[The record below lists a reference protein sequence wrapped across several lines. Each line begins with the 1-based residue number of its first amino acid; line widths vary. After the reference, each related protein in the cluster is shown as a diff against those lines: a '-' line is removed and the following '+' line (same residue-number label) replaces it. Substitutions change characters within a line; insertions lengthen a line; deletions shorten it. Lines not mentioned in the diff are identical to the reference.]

1 MIKKLQKRFIIITA
15 ISVFSVITL
24 IFLFFNIFNYVFLNK
39 QLDRINDR
47 IIESGGIIN
56 KPNKDPFNPPKPND
70 NNFGYNNPEMPFS
83 TRYFTVFYNLNDEI
97 VLVNT
102 ESIYSVNNEQAIEY
116 SKQIN
121 KNKEKGWLNNFRYK
135 IFNTKDGS
143 AIVFLDGTT
152 NKLSTNETMFISL
165 IVLYSTGLVVLLLI
179 ILLSKKVTK
188 PIAQTY
194 EKQKQFITNANHEL
208 KTPLTLILANLDIAE
223 AELGQNEWL
232 TDIRFEG
239 RRMTELVNK
248 LVELSRL
255 DEENYKQQLTKLQIS
270 DILYDIVS
278 EFKFLCEK
286 KDIKLNTNIDNDIY
300 LNADETLTRKLIYIL
315 MDNATKYCD
324 EKGIINIT
332 LTNNKNIAISIENTY
347 EAVNDIELDK
357 VFDRFY
363 RSDKART
370 YNGGYGV
377 GLSIAQNIATIQNAS
392 ISVHKVGSNI
402 IRFTILYPG
411 K

>member
-1 MIKKLQKRFIIITA
+1 MIKKLQKKFIVVSA

-24 IFLFFNIFNYVFLNK
+24 IFLVINTLNYISLNK

-47 IIESGGIIN
+47 IIESGGVIN

-143 AIVFLDGTT
+143 AIVFLDGAT
-152 NKLSTNETMFISL
+152 NKLSTYQTMFISL

-179 ILLSKKVTK
+179 ILLSKRVTK

-194 EKQKQFITNANHEL
+194 EKQKQFITDANHEL

-223 AELGQNEWL
+223 SELGQNEWL
-232 TDIRFEG
+232 TDIRTESQ
-239 RRMTELVNK
+239 RMTQLVNK

-255 DEENYKQQLTKLQIS
+255 DEEKKNIQFNKLNIS
-270 DILYDIVS
+270 DILKDITS
-278 EFKFLCEK
+278 EFKYICEK
-286 KDIKLNTNIDNDIY
+286 KEITIISNIENNIHI
-300 LNADETLTRKLIYIL
+300 NAEEALIRKLIYLL

-324 EKGIINIT
+324 QKGIIKII
-332 LTNNKNIAISIENTY
+332 LKANKNISLSIENTY
-347 EAVNDIELDK
+347 QAINEIELDK
-357 VFDRFY
+357 LFDRFY
-363 RSDKART
+363 RGNKART
-370 YNGGYGV
+370 FNGGFGI
-377 GLSIAQNIATIQNAS
+377 GLSIAQNIVNVHKAS
-392 ISVHKVGSNI
+392 ISVSKANNDTI
-402 IRFTILYPG
+402 KFTIIF
-411 K
+411 

>member
-1 MIKKLQKRFIIITA
+1 MIKKLQKKFIVVSA

-24 IFLFFNIFNYVFLNK
+24 IFLVINTLNYISLNK

-47 IIESGGIIN
+47 IIESGGVIN

-143 AIVFLDGTT
+143 AIVFLDGAT
-152 NKLSTNETMFISL
+152 NKLSTYQTMFISL

-179 ILLSKKVTK
+179 ILLSKRVTK

-194 EKQKQFITNANHEL
+194 EKQKQFITDANHEL

-223 AELGQNEWL
+223 SELGQNEWL
-232 TDIRFEG
+232 TDIRTEG
-239 RRMTELVNK
+239 QRMTHLVNK

-255 DEENYKQQLTKLQIS
+255 DEEKKNIQFNKLNIS
-270 DILYDIVS
+270 DILKDITS
-278 EFKFLCEK
+278 EFKYICEK
-286 KDIKLNTNIDNDIY
+286 KEITIISNIENNIHI
-300 LNADETLTRKLIYIL
+300 NAEEALIRKLIYLL

-324 EKGIINIT
+324 QKGIIKII
-332 LTNNKNIAISIENTY
+332 LKANKNISLSIENTY
-347 EAVNDIELDK
+347 QAINEIELDK
-357 VFDRFY
+357 LFDRFY
-363 RSDKART
+363 RGNKART
-370 YNGGYGV
+370 FNGGFGI
-377 GLSIAQNIATIQNAS
+377 GLSIAQNIVNVHKAS
-392 ISVHKVGSNI
+392 ISVSKANNDTI
-402 IRFTILYPG
+402 KFTIIF
-411 K
+411 